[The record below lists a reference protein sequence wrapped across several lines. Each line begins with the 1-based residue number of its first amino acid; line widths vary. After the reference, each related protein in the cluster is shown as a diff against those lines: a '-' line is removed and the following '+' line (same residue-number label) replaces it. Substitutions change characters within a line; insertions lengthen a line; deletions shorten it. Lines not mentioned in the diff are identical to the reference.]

1 MQTVDSP
8 TRGVLAATFA
18 SATVIA
24 HLVAAK
30 AARDALLLAG
40 FGITAL
46 PKMMMLGA
54 VVSLLTA
61 IISARVMER
70 HPPLRL
76 LLGALMA
83 SAALYALE
91 WSLIAERP
99 REVALIL
106 YVHVSAFGATLVAAL
121 WSLVNERFDP
131 HEAKHEIA
139 RVALG
144 GSFGGVLGGIAGWL
158 VSGARGLP
166 FFLMML
172 GVLNLVTIG
181 VVLEIGR
188 SGRLARARPRPEP
201 TRRVPALRALRSSS
215 YLVTLAALVALS
227 SLSSAL
233 LDYVLSARLVATNND
248 AARLAAFFA
257 LFHAS
262 VGLVAMLVQLTLTRV
277 SLERLGLAGTVAL
290 VPGAVLVMG
299 SVGLVFPQLWSA
311 MLLRGS
317 EALVQASLSRSAYEL
332 LYTPLPRELKRP
344 TKMLIDVGV
353 DRLGT
358 VAGAGLTALI
368 VSALSVRGVRVI
380 VALAMCMAVAA
391 LFCASRLNRG
401 YIEALAGRLRRAPEL
416 DPSRGFEPATHRTLA
431 ESAALDQ
438 DVLLEAVERK
448 SSRAANDTAAR
459 GEPPD
464 RRDTVLVGPTG
475 AGFEVAPGYV
485 GLQLGSA
492 ASLSPGDVSRDDDPL
507 LKSIRELR
515 SGSSQLIRP
524 VLAAPLSPQLAVHVI
539 PLLGSD
545 DVARDAL
552 RALRGAAPR
561 IVGALAD
568 ALLDL
573 ESNVVVRRR
582 IPRALERCSTPRS
595 IQALVEGLFDPEL
608 DVRSQCAL
616 ALLRA
621 VELDPNAA
629 LPRERILDAIEAELW
644 REEPLLAASRS
655 ADALDDQPGFGAAD
669 LRERV
674 HQGVEQVMTLLA
686 LMLEREPVRLAYHA
700 LYSDDV
706 AIRGTALEY
715 LDNVLPDRIR
725 PGVLALVQGPSHAVP
740 VREPRNR
747 TALVDELQRARE
759 RLIPPARPPRRESTA

>member
-1 MQTVDSP
+1 
-8 TRGVLAATFA
+8 
-18 SATVIA
+18 
-24 HLVAAK
+24 
-30 AARDALLLAG
+30 
-40 FGITAL
+40 
-46 PKMMMLGA
+46 
-54 VVSLLTA
+54 
-61 IISARVMER
+61 VMGR
-70 HPPLRL
+70 RPPLRL
-76 LLGALMA
+76 LLGALIT
-83 SAALYALE
+83 SALLYALE

-106 YVHVSAFGATLVAAL
+106 YVHVSAFGATLVAGL

-139 RVALG
+139 RIALG

-172 GVLNLVTIG
+172 GVLNLITIG
-181 VVLEIGR
+181 VVLELAR
-188 SGRLARARPRPEP
+188 SGRLSRAHPRPEP
-201 TRRVPALRALRSSS
+201 TRRVPALKALRSNP
-215 YLVTLAALVALS
+215 YLVTLAALVVLS
-227 SLSSAL
+227 SLTSAL
-233 LDYVLSARLVATNND
+233 LDYVLSARLVATNTD

-290 VPGAVLVMG
+290 VPGAVLAMG

-358 VAGAGLTALI
+358 VVGAGLTALI

-391 LFCASRLNRG
+391 LFCAARLNRG
-401 YIEALAGRLRRAPEL
+401 YVEALAGRLRRGAPEL
-416 DPSRGFEPATHRTLA
+416 DRSRGFESATHRTLA

-438 DVLLEAVERK
+438 DMLLDAVDRQ
-448 SSRAANDTAAR
+448 SSRAANDAAPPAER
-459 GEPPD
+459 PD
-464 RRDTVLVGPTG
+464 RQDTVLVGPTG
-475 AGFEVAPGYV
+475 AGFEAAPGYV

-492 ASLSPGDVSRDDDPL
+492 GSFVPSDASHGDDPL
-507 LKSIRELR
+507 LGSIRELR
-515 SGSSQLIRP
+515 SGVSDRIRP

-545 DVARDAL
+545 EVAREAL

-561 IVGALAD
+561 VVGALAD

-573 ESNVVVRRR
+573 ESSVVVRRR
-582 IPRALERCSTPRS
+582 IPRALERCSTPLS

-621 VELDPNAA
+621 IELDPNAA

-644 REEPLLAASRS
+644 REEPLLSAGKS
-655 ADALDDQPGFGAAD
+655 ADSLDDQPGFSAES

-674 HQGVEQVMTLLA
+674 HQGIELVMSLLA
-686 LMLEREPVRLAYHA
+686 LVLEREPVRLAYHA
-700 LYSDDV
+700 LYSDDP

-725 PGVLALVQGPSHAVP
+725 PGVLALIQGSSRVEP
-740 VREPRNR
+740 VRERRNR
-747 TALVDELQRARE
+747 AALVDELQRARA
-759 RLIPPARPPRRESTA
+759 RLIPHAGPRSPSRGARSLEGES